1 MSSRRKKGNDKATQ
15 KFCRRLIAL
24 SFLPHEQIPP
34 MFNVLAER
42 ANTEPLRNLVAY
54 MTSTWIENE
63 VWPPASWSIFMLPI
77 CTNNNLEGWHR
88 RLNTHA
94 YSDQLNLYLL
104 IKLLHDEAE
113 MIQLQATLLSLKMI
127 KRQQRRQQR
136 QMEGRIFQ
144 EWALFIFQQW

>member
-1 MSSRRKKGNDKATQ
+1 
-15 KFCRRLIAL
+15 
-24 SFLPHEQIPP
+24 
-34 MFNVLAER
+34 
-42 ANTEPLRNLVAY
+42 
-54 MTSTWIENE
+54 
-63 VWPPASWSIFMLPI
+63 MLPI
-77 CTNNNLEGWHR
+77 RTNNDLEGWLR

-113 MIQLQATLLSLKMI
+113 MIQLQATLLSLKKI

-144 EWALFIFQQW
+144 EWALFNSGDKTTYELLRAVGHIYTPPEDLDP